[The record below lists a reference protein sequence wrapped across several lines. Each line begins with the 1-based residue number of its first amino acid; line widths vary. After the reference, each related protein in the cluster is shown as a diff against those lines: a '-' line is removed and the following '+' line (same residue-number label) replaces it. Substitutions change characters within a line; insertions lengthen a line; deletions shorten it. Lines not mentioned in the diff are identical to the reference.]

1 MNNTFLKSSC
11 LVLSVAVA
19 ALSGWLTVSF
29 MFSIGQSVNAPITTA
44 AIGGLLDLTKCV
56 SPAFVL
62 LFLARKRYCA
72 FLFALLLSLSLSLV
86 SFAASVASLES
97 GVIASQQHSAVHQ
110 RLTQQ
115 IALYTD
121 QVNELR
127 NLAVLQQQTK
137 QITKSQKTL
146 NEVNA
151 LLAKIDALSQ
161 EQANTKGSST
171 VDRYGMYVAYIAAGA
186 LELTSW
192 LLVFVLSAL
201 RTHTQTHLTTLMHT
215 DSELS
220 VVHENKPEIHTPSDE
235 HSTTLSTH
243 CYTDAM
249 NDNAFECVDDD
260 VESDKCDEQLCRE
273 IKKAILTQTVRPSH
287 RGISAHFGNVGRDI
301 INRVLDEL
309 SQSGFLRP
317 YRNGYALA
325 I

>member
-44 AIGGLLDLTKCV
+44 AIGGLLDITKCV

-62 LFLARKRYCA
+62 LFLIHKRYCA

-97 GVIASQQHSAVHQ
+97 GVIANKQHSAVHQ

-115 IALYTD
+115 IALYTN

-127 NLAVLQQQTK
+127 NLAALQQQTK

-215 DSELS
+215 ESALS
-220 VVHENKPEIHTPSDE
+220 VVRENDSKIHTPSE
-235 HSTTLSTH
+235 AHSITLSAH

-249 NDNAFECVDDD
+249 NDNAFVCADD

-273 IKKAILTQTVRPSH
+273 IKMAILTQTVRPSH